1 MPKPPSPIGK
11 TPAKSRGKRAEL
23 ARWIERQKA
32 PLIGEAE
39 FDQLRSELAPVSENY
54 LRKLL
59 RDSGVALA
67 PMIQGVRQSSFDELE
82 ETLLALLDEYEK
94 GGAIRRAAV
103 RKLVITAKDHAR
115 WALRRGHATKEEMVL
130 WMMTWLENPPVFR
143 EWVKLR
149 RAQLG

>member
-1 MPKPPSPIGK
+1 MIHATQIFLHGEFIPV
-11 TPAKSRGKRAEL
+11 PAHHLVE
-23 ARWIERQKA
+23 
-32 PLIGEAE
+32 
-39 FDQLRSELAPVSENY
+39 
-54 LRKLL
+54 KLFGNV
-59 RDSGVALA
+59 DVAT
-67 PMIQGVRQSSFDELE
+67 QGFGELE

-94 GGAIRRAAV
+94 DEYEKGDATRRAAV

-149 RAQLG
+149 RAQLGSV